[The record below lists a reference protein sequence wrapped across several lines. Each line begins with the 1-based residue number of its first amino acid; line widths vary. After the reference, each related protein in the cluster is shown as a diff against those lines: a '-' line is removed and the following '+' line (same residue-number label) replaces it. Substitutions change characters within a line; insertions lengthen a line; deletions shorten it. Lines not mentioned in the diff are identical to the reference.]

1 MVGTFKISYECI
13 ERDEEGDSSPR
24 ICLKWPKMLPIY
36 YPIPLSQSS
45 LSFLGLLDRVFPN
58 TCMVASVSHRKNQR
72 GRCSPQ
78 HASPPLCAN
87 NNTGKLSHDTNYRA
101 PVCKGH
107 RRINGRSCVCRVIS
121 CNLSGCQSPETK
133 GELCSVCLTCSIS
146 QIENLPLIK
155 ILLCVFC

>member
-1 MVGTFKISYECI
+1 
-13 ERDEEGDSSPR
+13 
-24 ICLKWPKMLPIY
+24 MLPVY
-36 YPIPLSQSS
+36 YPIPHSQRS
-45 LSFLGLLDRVFPN
+45 LSFLDLLDRVFPN

-78 HASPPLCAN
+78 HISPPLCAPCCCAN
-87 NNTGKLSHDTNYRA
+87 NNTGKISHDTNYGA
-101 PVCKGH
+101 PVCKGY
-107 RRINGRSCVCRVIS
+107 RKINGRSCVCCVIS

-133 GELCSVCLTCSIS
+133 GELCSACLTCSIS

>member
-1 MVGTFKISYECI
+1 
-13 ERDEEGDSSPR
+13 
-24 ICLKWPKMLPIY
+24 MLPIY
-36 YPIPLSQSS
+36 YPIPLSQRS
-45 LSFLGLLDRVFPN
+45 LSFLGLLNRVFPN

-87 NNTGKLSHDTNYRA
+87 NNTGKLSHDTNCRA

-107 RRINGRSCVCRVIS
+107 RRINGISCVCCVIS